1 MDLEKAFGEYI
12 RSLQLFTSGD
22 KLLLAVSGGV
32 DSMVLCELC
41 HRAGFPFGIAHCNF
55 QLRDE
60 ESDRDEAFVKDA
72 ALRYNVSFH
81 VIRFD
86 TKKLAD
92 EKKLSVQEMAR
103 ELRYHWFEELR
114 KSTPYDFV
122 FTAHHADDN
131 IETVTMNFFRGT
143 GIRGMRGMEPRQ
155 DHLVRPLLFARRK
168 QIEAFAQSENISFVT
183 DQTNLEDHYTRNYFR
198 LQVLPL
204 VEKVFPAANENLLH
218 NINRFRD
225 VETLYHE
232 AVTRHKKNLMVE
244 AGKEVHIPVLKL
256 KKTPAF
262 QTILFEILSTYGFTA
277 AQSTEALSLLE
288 SETGRFISS
297 DTYRVIRNRDWLIIA
312 PVEDNEEGL
321 VVIEGPG
328 KWNLGTALI
337 EIDQMKWENQAWPGD
352 PYMTYL
358 DAAQIKFPLIL
369 RRWKQGD
376 YFYPLGMPKKKKLA
390 RFFID
395 QKLSRTQKE
404 NIRVLEMDKK
414 IVWIPG
420 YRIDDR
426 FKVTG
431 KTMQVLKMSF
441 LASEHH
447 S

>member
-1 MDLEKAFGEYI
+1 MNLEKAFGEYI
-12 RSLQLFTSGD
+12 RSGQLFTSGD

-41 HRAGFPFGIAHCNF
+41 HRAGFTFGIAHCNF
-55 QLRDE
+55 QLRGE

-72 ALRYNVSFH
+72 ALRYNASFH

-86 TKKLAD
+86 TKRLAE
-92 EKKLSVQEMAR
+92 EKKLSTQEMAR
-103 ELRYHWFEELR
+103 ELRYRWFEELR
-114 KSTPYDFV
+114 QSTPYDFV
-122 FTAHHADDN
+122 LTAHHADDN
-131 IETVTMNFFRGT
+131 IETVAMNFFRGT
-143 GIRGMRGMEPRQ
+143 GIRGIRGMEPGQ

-168 QIEAFAQSENISFVT
+168 QLEEFAQSENIRFVT
-183 DQTNLEDHYTRNYFR
+183 DKTNREDHYTRNYFR
-198 LQVLPL
+198 LQILPL
-204 VEKVFPAANENLLH
+204 VEQVFPGTGENLLH
-218 NINRFRD
+218 NISRFRD

-232 AVTRHKKNLMVE
+232 AVTRHKKKLMVQ
-244 AGKEVHIPVLKL
+244 AGKEIHIPVLQL
-256 KKTPAF
+256 KKTPAC
-262 QTILFEILSTYGFTA
+262 QTVLFEILSAYDFSA
-277 AQSTEALSLLE
+277 AQSTEALSLLD
-288 SETGRFISS
+288 SETGRYISS
-297 DTYRVIRNRDWLIIA
+297 ETHRLIRNRQWLIIA
-312 PVEDNEEGL
+312 PVENNAEGL
-321 VVIEGPG
+321 VLIEGPG
-328 KWNLGTALI
+328 KWNVGPVSMVI
-337 EIDQMKWENQAWPGD
+337 EQLKWENQPWPKD
-352 PYMTYL
+352 PNITYL
-358 DAAQIKFPLIL
+358 DAAEIKFPLIL

-441 LASEHH
+441 LASG
-447 S
+447 

>member
-41 HRAGFPFGIAHCNF
+41 HRAGLKFGIAHCNF

-60 ESDRDEAFVKDA
+60 ESDRDEAFVRDA
-72 ALRYNVSFH
+72 AIRYNVSFH

-86 TKKLAD
+86 TKKLAG
-92 EKKLSVQEMAR
+92 EKKLSTQEVAR
-103 ELRYHWFEELR
+103 ELRYHWFDELR

-122 FTAHHADDN
+122 LTAHHADDN

-143 GIRGMRGMEPRQ
+143 GIRGIRGMEPRQ

-168 QIEAFAQSENISFVT
+168 QLEEFSRSENISFVT
-183 DQTNLEDHYTRNYFR
+183 DKSNLEDHYTRNYFR

-204 VEKVFPAANENLLH
+204 VEKVFPGANENLLH

-232 AVTRHKKNLMVE
+232 SLARHKKKLMVQS
-244 AGKEVHIPVLKL
+244 GKEIHIPVLKL
-256 KKTPAF
+256 KKTPAC
-262 QTILFEILSTYGFTA
+262 QTVLFEILSAYGFSA
-277 AQSTEALSLLE
+277 AQSMEALSLLD
-288 SETGRFISS
+288 SETGRYISS
-297 DTYRVIRNRDWLIIA
+297 DTHRLVRNRQWLIIA
-312 PVEDNEEGL
+312 PVENNEEGL
-321 VVIEGPG
+321 VLIGGAG
-328 KWNLGTALI
+328 KWNVGSVSI
-337 EIDQMKWENQAWPGD
+337 EIEQLKWENQPWPKD
-352 PYMTYL
+352 PNITYL
-358 DAAQIKFPLIL
+358 DAAEIKFPLIL

-414 IVWIPG
+414 ILWIPG

-431 KTMQVLKMSF
+431 KTMRVLKVSF
-441 LASEHH
+441 LGAGSW
-447 S
+447 